1 MRILL
6 YLILSITSIGVGF
19 WLVKKKQDD
28 PKRRKTAILLLL
40 IALVLMILSVL
51 TWYLGRNRGNKS
63 NFADGYIVAE
73 GERTGNYE
81 KLFYKSGDR
90 YLIDIYG
97 VRNALSLEVSVNDTQ
112 VITRTSKTQIEMA
125 VGSGDY
131 KINLNA
137 IRDDE
142 NYLVPFLEDDRL
154 YVDTEALF
162 STFGYSCSFDYNEVQ
177 DLVQLRIEKESGD
190 PYETITLRK
199 QNPSY
204 PTVPLE
210 IGTESDVPKEGT
222 ISKPGESGL
231 PLVEQPKETKP
242 ISEEEFLRN
251 GGTYPE
257 EVQKILDERPEV
269 ATATEAKRPQVVERP
284 KAESGTIPEEKLQ
297 QIWEEAKS
305 NLKNVFQSG
314 HPSTG
319 NVPYTE
325 RTEDFIAFNPMNKA
339 IYFDTISVQHHAEGR
354 TFMETVIASEW
365 SDLALNT
372 SNEETKAFYNGIPV
386 MVEAAVKETVG
397 EAAGSRL
404 YAFIKEHADQTKT
417 GGYIATYD
425 EAGNSVAVWS
435 DGQVGDG
442 IMSTE
447 MDFESW
453 QGQRTDDGLIFDVS
467 REGEGIRI
475 VVSRW

>member
-1 MRILL
+1 MQIVL
-6 YLILSITSIGVGF
+6 YLILSIISIGVGL
-19 WLVKKKQDD
+19 WLVKKKQGD
-28 PKRRKTAILLLL
+28 PKCRKAAIGLFL
-40 IALVLMILSVL
+40 IAMVLVIFSVL
-51 TWYLGRNRGNKS
+51 AWILGRNKVDEGR
-63 NFADGYIVAE
+63 FADGYIVAE

-81 KLFYKSGDR
+81 KLFSKSGDR
-90 YLIDIYG
+90 YLIDITS
-97 VRNALSLEVSVNDTQ
+97 VKHALSLDVSVSDTQ
-112 VITRTSKTQIEMA
+112 VIARTSKTQIEMT

-142 NYLVPFLEDDRL
+142 NYLVPFWENDHL
-154 YVDTEALF
+154 YVDTETLF

-199 QNPSY
+199 QNTYY

-210 IGTESDVPKEGT
+210 IGTDSEVPKESS

-242 ISEEEFLRN
+242 ISEEEFLKN

-257 EVQKILDERPEV
+257 EVQKILDKRPEV
-269 ATATEAKRPQVVERP
+269 ATATEAKLPQVVERP
-284 KAESGTIPEEKLQ
+284 KADSGTIPEEKLQ

-339 IYFDTISVQHHAEGR
+339 IYFDTISVQHHTEGR

-372 SNEETKAFYNGIPV
+372 SNEETKAFYNGIPA

-397 EAAGSRL
+397 EEAGSRL

-417 GGYIATYD
+417 GGYVASYD
-425 EAGNSVAVWS
+425 GTGNSVAVWS
-435 DGQVGDG
+435 DGQIGDG

>member
-1 MRILL
+1 MQILL
-6 YLILSITSIGVGF
+6 CLILGIVSIGAGF
-19 WLVKKKQDD
+19 WLVKRKQKDVD
-28 PKRRKTAILLLL
+28 RRKMVVLLLIIALLLL
-40 IALVLMILSVL
+40 ILSIL
-51 TWYLGRNRGNKS
+51 TWYAGRKQENGS

-81 KLFYKSGDR
+81 KLFSRSGDR
-90 YLIDIYG
+90 YLIDVISVG
-97 VRNALSLEVSVNDTQ
+97 KALSLDVSVNDTQ
-112 VITRTSKTQIEMA
+112 VITRTSKTQIEMT

-142 NYLVPFLEDDRL
+142 NYLIPFLEDDCL

-177 DLVQLRIEKESGD
+177 HLVQLRIEKESGD

-199 QNPSY
+199 QNTYY

-210 IGTESDVPKEGT
+210 IGTDSEVPKEGS

-242 ISEEEFLRN
+242 ISEEEFLKN

-257 EVQKILDERPEV
+257 EVQKILDDRPEV
-269 ATATEAKRPQVVERP
+269 ATASEAKLPQVVERP
-284 KAESGTIPEEKLQ
+284 KAESGTIQEERLQ

-305 NLKNVFQSG
+305 NLKNVFQNG
-314 HPSTG
+314 HPATG

-325 RTEDFIAFNPMNKA
+325 RTGDFIAFNPMNKA
-339 IYFDTISVQHHAEGR
+339 IYFDTISVQHYSEGR

-372 SNEETKAFYNGIPV
+372 SNEDSKAFYNGLPA
-386 MVEAAVKETVG
+386 MVEAAIKETVG
-397 EAAGSRL
+397 EEAGIRL
-404 YAFIKEHADQTKT
+404 FTFIKEHADQTKT

-425 EAGNSVAVWS
+425 DAGKPVAVWN

>member
-1 MRILL
+1 MQILL
-6 YLILSITSIGVGF
+6 YLILSIASIGAGL

-28 PKRRKTAILLLL
+28 PKRRKVAIGFFL
-40 IALVLMILSVL
+40 IALVFMILSAL
-51 TWYLGRNRGNKS
+51 SGFLGRGTGGEGH
-63 NFADGYIVAE
+63 FADGYIVAE
-73 GERTGNYE
+73 GERSGNYE
-81 KLFYKSGDR
+81 KLFSKSGDR
-90 YLIDIYG
+90 YLVDIAS
-97 VRNALSLEVSVNDTQ
+97 VKHALSLDVSVNDTQ
-112 VITRTSKTQIEMA
+112 IIARTTKNQIEM
-125 VGSGDY
+125 VIGSGDY
-131 KINLNA
+131 KINLNT

-142 NYLVPFLEDDRL
+142 NYLVPFSEDDRL

-162 STFGYSCSFDYNEVQ
+162 SAFGYCCSFDYNEVQ
-177 DLVQLRIEKESGD
+177 ELVQLRIEKESGD

-199 QNPSY
+199 RNPSY

-210 IGTESDVPKEGT
+210 IATESNVPKEET
-222 ISKPGESGL
+222 ISKPSESGL

-242 ISEEEFLRN
+242 ITEEEFLEN

-257 EVQKILDERPEV
+257 EVQKILDNRPEAETASE
-269 ATATEAKRPQVVERP
+269 ATLPQVVERP
-284 KAESGTIPEEKLQ
+284 KADSSSVSEEKLQ

-305 NLKNVFQSG
+305 NLKNVFQNG

-339 IYFDTISVQHHAEGR
+339 IYFDTISVQHHTEGR

-372 SNEETKAFYNGIPV
+372 SNEETKAFYSGIPA

-397 EAAGSRL
+397 KEAGSRL

-417 GGYIATYD
+417 GGYVATYD
-425 EAGNSVAVWS
+425 ETGNPVAIWS

-453 QGQRTDDGLIFDVS
+453 QGQMTDDGLIFDVS

>member
-1 MRILL
+1 MQILL
-6 YLILSITSIGVGF
+6 YLILGIVSIGVGF
-19 WLVKKKQDD
+19 WMVKRKQKDVD
-28 PKRRKTAILLLL
+28 RRKMVVLLL
-40 IALVLMILSVL
+40 IIALLFLILSLL
-51 TWYLGRNRGNKS
+51 TWYVGRKQENES

-73 GERTGNYE
+73 GERSGNYE
-81 KLFYKSGDR
+81 KLFCKSGDQF
-90 YLIDIYG
+90 LIDIYS
-97 VRNALSLEVSVNDTQ
+97 VRKALSLDVSVNDTQ
-112 VITRTSKTQIEMA
+112 IIARTAKNQIEMS
-125 VGSGDY
+125 VGNGDY
-131 KINLNA
+131 KINLNT

-142 NYLVPFLEDDRL
+142 GYRAPFLQDEYL
-154 YVDTEALF
+154 YVDTETMF
-162 STFGYSCSFDYNEVQ
+162 STFGYTCVYDYNEVQ
-177 DLVQLRIEKESGD
+177 DLIQLRIEKESGD

-199 QNPSY
+199 QNPFYS
-204 PTVPLE
+204 TVPLE
-210 IGTESDVPKEGT
+210 ISTDSEAPKEGA

-242 ISEEEFLRN
+242 ISEEEFLKN
-251 GGTYPE
+251 GGIYPE
-257 EVQKILDERPEV
+257 EVQKILNERPEG
-269 ATATEAKRPQVVERP
+269 ATASEAKLPQVVERP
-284 KAESGTIPEEKLQ
+284 KVESGTIQEEKLQ

-305 NLKNVFQSG
+305 NLKNVFQNG

-339 IYFDTISVQHHAEGR
+339 IYFDTISVQHYSEGR

-372 SNEETKAFYNGIPV
+372 SNEDSKAFYNGIPA
-386 MVEAAVKETVG
+386 MVEAAIKETVG
-397 EAAGSRL
+397 EEAGIRL
-404 YAFIKEHADQTKT
+404 FTWIKEHADQTKT

-425 EAGNSVAVWS
+425 DAGKPVAVWS

-447 MDFESW
+447 MNFEGW
-453 QGQRTDDGLIFDVS
+453 QGQRTDDGLLFDVS

-475 VVSRW
+475 VVSKW